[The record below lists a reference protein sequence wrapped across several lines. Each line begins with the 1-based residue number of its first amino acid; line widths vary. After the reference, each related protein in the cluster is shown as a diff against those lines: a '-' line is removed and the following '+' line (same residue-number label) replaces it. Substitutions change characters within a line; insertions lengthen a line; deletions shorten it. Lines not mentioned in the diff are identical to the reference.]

1 MEAQSQVKN
10 YSLQFYF
17 NVSRMLDETAQEIRS
32 LKSELYRNICETQM
46 VKMTSNHQQYFEL
59 FQERRMLERSLFNCE
74 KRFSNL
80 HSLKAI
86 NISLILN

>member
-32 LKSELYRNICETQM
+32 LKSELHRNNCETQM

-80 HSLKAI
+80 HSLDRI
-86 NISLILN
+86 NFPMILN